1 MALPSLSL
9 TEQMGPDVASLCV
22 DAENALE
29 ASSEGWHG
37 WPVAMQQVVI
47 VLQPVWEHVVWDDPP
62 APFPDLEHR

>member
-29 ASSEGWHG
+29 ASSEGRHG